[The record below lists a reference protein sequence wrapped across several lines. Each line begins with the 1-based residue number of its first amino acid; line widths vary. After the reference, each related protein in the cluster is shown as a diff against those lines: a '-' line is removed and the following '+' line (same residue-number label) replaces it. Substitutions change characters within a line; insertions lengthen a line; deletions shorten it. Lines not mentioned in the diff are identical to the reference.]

1 VPTLPHGSRGSM
13 PKGLT
18 LEKIPF
24 CGKFT
29 VPLEEFEAGVVG
41 AKARNTKALNE
52 VGLYT
57 FNSVDP

>member
-1 VPTLPHGSRGSM
+1 M